1 MKTSIWGPSA
11 WRFLHAVTFAY
22 PETPSAEHKEAARA
36 LFTNLKLLLPCEDC
50 CAHYSKALANANLED
65 ALESKTKLTR
75 WLFDFHNQ
83 VNARLGKPE
92 FSWEHLV
99 VEFQG
104 EGTECMIE
112 KSCGEEETQPKPHEQ
127 CASKLSSLPTI
138 VAFLGLLFVII
149 LIFSR

>member
-1 MKTSIWGPSA
+1 MKTSIWGPSG

-22 PETPSAEHKEAARA
+22 PEVPTTEHKNAARA
-36 LFTNLKLLLPCEDC
+36 LFENLKLLLPCEDC
-50 CAHYSKALANANLED
+50 CAHYGKSLDAAHLEQ

-75 WLFDFHNQ
+75 WLFEFHNQ

-92 FSWEHLV
+92 YSWESLV
-99 VEFQG
+99 TEFQG

-112 KSCGEEETQPKPHEQ
+112 KSCGEEEEVKEKEPQ
-127 CASKLSSLPTI
+127 CSSGMSSLPTV
-138 VAFLGLLFVII
+138 VALLGLLFVIL